1 MKNPQAKEESAFY
14 FIENIDLTHSLNA
27 LEERMDSLNQ
37 GIYDN
42 GGTSELIE
50 FAINHIQNKATNHET
65 ILDIHKQLIF
75 TGKKSKRTECATAL
89 FFIFLALAKIAKNE
103 NREIISWRAIAKAE
117 YYLGLIE
124 GLTDPFSKL
133 CSERGKKARNQRT
146 QNERNLEKRI
156 EELLIE
162 AQASYY
168 IQTPFSLAAAVVD
181 NLTTER
187 DSGKIS
193 FTRSRDELIATIIS
207 RIIDN

>member
-1 MKNPQAKEESAFY
+1 MKYTQAKEESAFN
-14 FIENIDLTHSLNA
+14 FIEKIDLAYSLSA

-50 FAINHIQNKATNHET
+50 FSINHIQSKATNHAT
-65 ILDIHKQLIF
+65 ILEVNTKLIF
-75 TGKKSKRTECATAL
+75 TGNKSKRAECATAL
-89 FFIFLALAKIAKNE
+89 FFIFMALAKIAKNE

-124 GLTDPFSKL
+124 GLTDPFSKF

-146 QNERNLEKRI
+146 QNERNLENRI
-156 EELLIE
+156 EALLTE

-168 IQTPFSLAAAVVD
+168 LQTPFSLAVAVVD
-181 NLTTER
+181 NLTAER

-193 FTRSRDELIATIIS
+193 FTRSRDELIAMIIS
-207 RIIDN
+207 RIIES